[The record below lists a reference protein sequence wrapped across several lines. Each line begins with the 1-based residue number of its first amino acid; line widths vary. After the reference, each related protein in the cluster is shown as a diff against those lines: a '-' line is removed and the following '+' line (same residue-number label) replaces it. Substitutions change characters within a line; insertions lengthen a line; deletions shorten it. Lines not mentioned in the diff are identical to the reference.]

1 MSDLISFVQSAFQS
15 PVNSII
21 TILLFIAAIRGTYE
35 IVKWAKGE
43 LNNWYNNKQ
52 QEEDEIDEI
61 ENRLS
66 ILENEN
72 KRQFEKLDSIDG
84 TLVQITATLD
94 KMAEENRANMVAT
107 CRSALWRLYI
117 DFENRD
123 SITSAEYETFMD
135 LADRY
140 LKNNGNSVFKDK
152 IIPYVKTLSIKD

>member
-1 MSDLISFVQSAFQS
+1 MSDLISFVQSVFQS
-15 PVNSII
+15 PINSII